1 MNLLVTKI
9 VTMSIL
15 GIVSLIVGF
24 IPMLVAKKVNL
35 AEGSRGGFVVSCLS
49 CFGGG
54 VILTTAFTHMLP
66 EVNLFLQYNIDN
78 GQLEN
83 EAGWPLAE
91 IWVLCGFFMIYFVEE
106 VTHILMMRCNPEK
119 KKNRVA
125 ATEDRDTEENN
136 GLKEMKL
143 SNGHGHS
150 HDLTSAVKDDGGFEA
165 ALRGFLVVLAIS
177 LHAVFEGIAM
187 GLTDNARSVWL
198 LFIAISAHKYV
209 ISFCISMQFVT
220 SGLPALLSIIY
231 FSTFALISPIGAGI
245 GILVSET
252 VKSEAETQT
261 VTVTVLQG
269 LATGTLLYVVFF
281 EVIEKERLKGTSG
294 IVQVTFVILGFLCML
309 AMESVG
315 LSLGGPS
322 PVPSSSSHSCTLDPS
337 FLANIT
343 EAVNVTCIEGVLT
356 VTPL

>member
-1 MNLLVTKI
+1 MNLLWTKI
-9 VTMSIL
+9 VTMAIL
-15 GIVSLIVGF
+15 GSVSLIVGF
-24 IPMLVAKKVNL
+24 IPMVVAKKVTL
-35 AEGSRGGFVVSCLS
+35 TEGSRGGFIVSCLS

-66 EVNLFLQYNIDN
+66 EVNLFLKYNIDN
-78 GQLEN
+78 GQIASN
-83 EAGWPLAE
+83 GWPLAE

-106 VTHILMMRCNPEK
+106 VTHLLMLKCNPTK
-119 KKNRVA
+119 KKGA
-125 ATEDRDTEENN
+125 APVEEGVEENKVLN
-136 GLKEMKL
+136 GAKP
-143 SNGHGHS
+143 SHGHS
-150 HDLTSAVKDDGGFEA
+150 HNLPMAVTEDGGFEA

-177 LHAVFEGIAM
+177 LHAIFEGIAM
-187 GLTDNARSVWL
+187 GLTDNTRSVWL

-245 GILVSET
+245 GILISET

-281 EVIEKERLKGTSG
+281 EVIEKERMKGTSG

-315 LSLGGPS
+315 LTLGGPT
-322 PVPSSSSHSCTLDPS
+322 PIPPTPSLSCTLLPS
-337 FLANIT
+337 LLSNIT
-343 EAVNVTCIEGVLT
+343 DPVSVTCSEGVLT
-356 VTPL
+356 LATL